1 MASGDKVNFDKGIA
15 KAQAYLRKHP
25 HITFDELMA
34 GAKTPQGA
42 TVEALGRLKDRG
54 MLKMESEGAITLS
67 SMRGTADCGG
77 LNIFYSVEER

>member
-1 MASGDKVNFDKGIA
+1 MNFETGIA

-54 MLKMESEGAITLS
+54 MLKMESEGAITFGS
-67 SMRGTADCGG
+67 TKGVADCGG
-77 LNIFYSVEER
+77 LNIFYSVEKR

>member
-1 MASGDKVNFDKGIA
+1 MRVNFDKSIA

-25 HITFDELMA
+25 RITFDELMT

-54 MLKMESEGAITLS
+54 ILKMESEGAITLS
-67 SMRGTADCGG
+67 SRKGAADCGG
-77 LNIFYSVEER
+77 LNIFYSVEE